1 MRKDGSP
8 LRILV
13 VDDEPLIRDFLCR
26 FLDKNSSVMTVG
38 SAEEALEEIRTQHY
52 DLCFLDDILPRM
64 NGMEAMKIIKELS
77 PNTKVAIM
85 SGSYLCEDM
94 KRQIAEAALE
104 FIEKPFE
111 LSRIREIVNRVGVA
125 LTGKSN
131 YEEIP
136 VLN

>member
-1 MRKDGSP
+1 MRKDSSP
-8 LRILV
+8 LRILI
-13 VDDEPLIRDFLCR
+13 VDDEPLIRDGLCR

-52 DLCFLDDILPRM
+52 DLCFLDVILPGM
-64 NGMEAMKIIKELS
+64 NGVEAMKIIKELS
-77 PNTKVAIM
+77 PSTKVAIM
-85 SGSYLCEDM
+85 SGGYLCEDM
-94 KRQIAEAALE
+94 KRQIAEGALE
-104 FIEKPFE
+104 FIEKPFD
-111 LSRIREIVNRVGVA
+111 LSRIREIANRVAAA

>member
-1 MRKDGSP
+1 MRTDATA

-13 VDDEPLIRDFLCR
+13 VDDEPLIRDGLCR
-26 FLDKNSSVMTVG
+26 FLEKNSSVMTVG

-52 DLCFLDDILPRM
+52 DLCFLDVILPGM
-64 NGMEAMKIIKELS
+64 NGLEAMKIIKELS

-94 KRQIAEAALE
+94 KRQIAENALE

-111 LSRIREIVNRVGVA
+111 LSRIREIANRVAVA

-131 YEEIP
+131 HEEIP
-136 VLN
+136 GLN

>member
-1 MRKDGSP
+1 MRKDGSS

-13 VDDEPLIRDFLCR
+13 VDDEPLIRDMLCR

-52 DLCFLDDILPRM
+52 DLCFLDDNLPGM

-85 SGSYLCEDM
+85 SGGYLCEDM
-94 KRQIAEAALE
+94 KRQIAKGALE
-104 FIEKPFE
+104 FIEKPFD
-111 LSRIREIVNRVGVA
+111 LSRIREIANRVAAA

>member
-1 MRKDGSP
+1 MRKDCSS
-8 LRILV
+8 LQILV
-13 VDDEPLIRDFLCR
+13 VDDEPLIRDMLCR
-26 FLDKNSSVMTVG
+26 FLDINSSVMAVG
-38 SAEEALEEIRTQHY
+38 SAEEALEEIRMQHY
-52 DLCFLDDILPRM
+52 DLCFLDDNLPGM

-85 SGSYLCEDM
+85 SGGYLCEDM
-94 KRQIAEAALE
+94 KRQIAEGALE
-104 FIEKPFE
+104 FIEKPFD
-111 LSRIREIVNRVGVA
+111 LSRIKEIANRVAAA

>member
-1 MRKDGSP
+1 MRKDCSS
-8 LRILV
+8 LQILV
-13 VDDEPLIRDFLCR
+13 VDDEPLIRDMLCR
-26 FLDKNSSVMTVG
+26 FLDINSSVMAVG
-38 SAEEALEEIRTQHY
+38 SAEEALEEIRMQHY
-52 DLCFLDDILPRM
+52 DLCFLDDNLPGM

-85 SGSYLCEDM
+85 SGGYLCEDM
-94 KRQIAEAALE
+94 KRQIAEGALE
-104 FIEKPFE
+104 FIEKPFD
-111 LSRIREIVNRVGVA
+111 LSRIREIANRVAAA

>member
-1 MRKDGSP
+1 MKKDGKL

-13 VDDEPLIRDFLCR
+13 VDDEPLIRDMLCR
-26 FLDKNSSVMTVG
+26 FLDINSSVMAVG

-52 DLCFLDDILPRM
+52 DLCFLDVNLPGM
-64 NGMEAMKIIKELS
+64 NGVEAMKIIKELS
-77 PNTKVAIM
+77 PSTKVAIM
-85 SGSYLCEDM
+85 SGGYLCEDM
-94 KRQIAEAALE
+94 KRQIAEGALE
-104 FIEKPFE
+104 FIEKPFD
-111 LSRIREIVNRVGVA
+111 LSRIREIANRVAAA

>member
-1 MRKDGSP
+1 MKKDSKT
-8 LRILV
+8 LHVLV
-13 VDDEPLIRDFLCR
+13 VDDEPLIRDGLCR
-26 FLDKNSSVMTVG
+26 FLDKDSSVMTVG

-52 DLCFLDDILPRM
+52 DLCFLDDNLPGM

-77 PNTKVAIM
+77 PSTKVAIM
-85 SGSYLCEDM
+85 SGGYLCEDM
-94 KRQIAEAALE
+94 KRQIAEGALE
-104 FIEKPFE
+104 FIEKPFD
-111 LSRIREIVNRVGVA
+111 LSRIREIANRVAAA

>member
-13 VDDEPLIRDFLCR
+13 VDDEPLICDILCR
-26 FLDKNSSVMTVG
+26 FLDKNSSVMAVG

-52 DLCFLDDILPRM
+52 DLCFLDVILPGM
-64 NGMEAMKIIKELS
+64 NGVEAMKIIKELS
-77 PNTKVAIM
+77 PSTKVAIM
-85 SGSYLCEDM
+85 SGGYLCEDM
-94 KRQIAEAALE
+94 KRQIAEGALE
-104 FIEKPFE
+104 FIEKPFD
-111 LSRIREIVNRVGVA
+111 LSRIREIANRVAAA

>member
-13 VDDEPLIRDFLCR
+13 VDDEPLICDILCR
-26 FLDKNSSVMTVG
+26 FLDKNSSVMAVG

-52 DLCFLDDILPRM
+52 DLCFLDVILPGM

-77 PNTKVAIM
+77 PSTKVAIM
-85 SGSYLCEDM
+85 SGGYLCEDM
-94 KRQIAEAALE
+94 KRQIAEGALE
-104 FIEKPFE
+104 FIEKPFD
-111 LSRIREIVNRVGVA
+111 LSRIREIANRVAAA

>member
-1 MRKDGSP
+1 MRKEGSS

-13 VDDEPLIRDFLCR
+13 VDDEPLIREVLCR
-26 FLDKNSSVMTVG
+26 FLDKNSSVMTAG

-52 DLCFLDDILPRM
+52 DLCFLDVILPGM
-64 NGMEAMKIIKELS
+64 NGVEAMKIIKELS
-77 PNTKVAIM
+77 PSTKVALM
-85 SGSYLCEDM
+85 SGGYLCEDM
-94 KRQIAEAALE
+94 KRQIAEGALE
-104 FIEKPFE
+104 FIEKPFD
-111 LSRIREIVNRVGVA
+111 LSRIREIANRVAAA

>member
-1 MRKDGSP
+1 MRKDGKL
-8 LRILV
+8 LRVLV
-13 VDDEPLIRDFLCR
+13 VDDEPLIREVLCR

-52 DLCFLDDILPRM
+52 DLCFLDVILPGM
-64 NGMEAMKIIKELS
+64 NGVEAMKIIKELS
-77 PNTKVAIM
+77 PSTKVAIM
-85 SGSYLCEDM
+85 SGGYLCEDI
-94 KRQIAEAALE
+94 KRQIAEGALE
-104 FIEKPFE
+104 FIEKPFD
-111 LSRIREIVNRVGVA
+111 LSRIREIANRVAAA

>member
-1 MRKDGSP
+1 MRKDSSP
-8 LRILV
+8 LRILI
-13 VDDEPLIRDFLCR
+13 VDDEPLIRDMLCR
-26 FLDKNSSVMTVG
+26 FLDINSSVMAVG
-38 SAEEALEEIRTQHY
+38 SAEEALEEIRMQHY
-52 DLCFLDDILPRM
+52 DLCFLDDNLPGM

-85 SGSYLCEDM
+85 SGGYLCEDM
-94 KRQIAEAALE
+94 KRQIAEGALE
-104 FIEKPFE
+104 FIEKPFD
-111 LSRIREIVNRVGVA
+111 LSRIREIANRVAAA

>member
-1 MRKDGSP
+1 MRKDGSS

-13 VDDEPLIRDFLCR
+13 VDDEPLIRDMLCR
-26 FLDKNSSVMTVG
+26 FLDINSSVMTVG

-52 DLCFLDDILPRM
+52 DLCFLDVILPGM
-64 NGMEAMKIIKELS
+64 NGVEAMKIIKELS
-77 PNTKVAIM
+77 PSTKVAIM
-85 SGSYLCEDM
+85 SGGYLCEDM
-94 KRQIAEAALE
+94 KRQIAEGALE
-104 FIEKPFE
+104 FIEKPFD
-111 LSRIREIVNRVGVA
+111 LSRIREIANRVAAA

>member
-1 MRKDGSP
+1 MRKDGKL

-13 VDDEPLIRDFLCR
+13 VDDEPLIREVLCR
-26 FLDKNSSVMTVG
+26 FLDKNSSAMTAG

-52 DLCFLDDILPRM
+52 DLCFLDVNLP
-64 NGMEAMKIIKELS
+64 GMDGVEAIKIIKELS
-77 PNTKVAIM
+77 PSTKVAIM
-85 SGSYLCEDM
+85 SGGHLCEDM
-94 KRQIAEAALE
+94 KRQMAEGALE
-104 FIEKPFE
+104 FIEKPFD
-111 LSRIREIVNRVGVA
+111 LSRIREIANRVAAA

>member
-1 MRKDGSP
+1 MRKDGKL
-8 LRILV
+8 LRVLV
-13 VDDEPLIRDFLCR
+13 VDDEPLIREVLCR

-52 DLCFLDDILPRM
+52 DLCFLDVILPGM
-64 NGMEAMKIIKELS
+64 NGVEAIKIIKELS
-77 PNTKVAIM
+77 PSTKVAIM
-85 SGSYLCEDM
+85 SGGYLCEDM
-94 KRQIAEAALE
+94 KQQIAEGALE
-104 FIEKPFE
+104 FIEKPFD
-111 LSRIREIVNRVGVA
+111 LLRIREIANRVAAA